1 MHQPRGSAI
10 IPFGLVLALGACGKP
25 RSETRPVASAVE
37 TASQPAPLAPAP
49 TASIARE
56 APPDIDVGAL
66 EKRLGCSGNKSRQAC
81 RVLADFARAER
92 WAADPP
98 SGRGRWV
105 GNAYKIEKGAETRTI
120 LILYAERVPTAQVG
134 VADLPVKIG
143 TGSMPDELQEH
154 GTKLVNILARG
165 DVATKKNRAAPFVDD
180 FTPKDDRGATN
191 TAGRSVRLISEQ
203 NVFIRQGNRKLFLVE
218 TKSGP
223 SDEPGDGVYAELWL
237 ASW

>member
-1 MHQPRGSAI
+1 ML
-10 IPFGLVLALGACGKP
+10 FGVFLAVGACAKP
-25 RSETRPVASAVE
+25 RSENRPVASAVE
-37 TASQPAPLAPAP
+37 AASAPAP
-49 TASIARE
+49 VAPALPAPIARE

-66 EKRLGCSGNKSRQAC
+66 EKRLGCSGNKNRQAC
-81 RVLADFARAER
+81 RVLADFERAER

-105 GNAYKIEKGAETRTI
+105 GNAYNIEKGAEKRTI

-134 VADLPVKIG
+134 PAALPVKIG
-143 TGSMPDELQEH
+143 TGPMPDELETH

-180 FTPKDDRGATN
+180 FTPKDDRGAMN
-191 TAGRSVRLISEQ
+191 TTGRSVRLDSEAS
-203 NVFIRQGNRKLFLVE
+203 VFIRQGNRKLFLVE